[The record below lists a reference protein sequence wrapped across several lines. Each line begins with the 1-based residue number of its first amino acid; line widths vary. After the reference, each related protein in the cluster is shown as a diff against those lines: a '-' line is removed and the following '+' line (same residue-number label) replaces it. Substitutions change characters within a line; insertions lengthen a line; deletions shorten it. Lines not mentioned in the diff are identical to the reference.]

1 MDAQFDQPVVKLAS
15 VLDHGIVRNKSLVV
29 FSEMDTRLLSRTVYD
44 VLKNLALEEVEELS
58 SKLIAG
64 FYGTNN
70 WQIKLEKLKELSA
83 DDSVQ
88 MLPALYLMNVL
99 GTNIERLQ
107 KVSNINLFSYSPAS
121 DKTQVKTSPPNF
133 ENYPVW
139 RKESWLKLG
148 EGSGTNY
155 QGSG

>member
-44 VLKNLALEEVEELS
+44 VLKNLALEEVEESS

-64 FYGTNN
+64 FYSTNN

-83 DDSVQ
+83 DVSVQ
-88 MLPALYLMNVL
+88 MLPAFYLMNVL
-99 GTNIERLQ
+99 WTNIERLQ
-107 KVSNINLFSYSPAS
+107 KVSNINLFS
-121 DKTQVKTSPPNF
+121 
-133 ENYPVW
+133 
-139 RKESWLKLG
+139 
-148 EGSGTNY
+148 
-155 QGSG
+155 